1 MNFCFG
7 QLGATVYLSSQTIN
21 IWSLLFTFA
30 VLAGLI
36 IAVLRPR
43 WMLYILVF
51 SLLEPS
57 RHLSLGNL
65 VVGGTINI
73 KFYEI
78 MLMLFFFGAVLNR
91 KRSIISCIFPSL
103 VVFIL
108 CVLFSLGNGLLQG
121 YGESAFNQFRS
132 FLSMGM
138 LVAVPLLYRDPDELK
153 PFYLFFFITSVLVG
167 IAELSEMYHVNPLS
181 AWFTSGDRLMYSSMM
196 SATTGSFLA
205 MPYLYGI
212 CTIRYARFRLPVIAG
227 VIWCLLAAI
236 LTGVRSVWLGLVA
249 STAGLITL
257 LELRRKLTLIAFL
270 AIVGLVLY
278 YIGSEYYIERY
289 DSSLLERLKISFNPE
304 EGTTRWRI
312 YIWSQMIE
320 DIKYHPF
327 LGWPM
332 GSVPR
337 FYVTGHHE
345 FVAPH
350 NEYLKIAR
358 YTGLIGLAIFLWLL
372 GSIIVPSLK
381 FLRRTSYSHQ
391 YYEMLGLILC
401 FGYHII
407 TSFFTQRFT
416 AIDISPVVWLI
427 PGIMA
432 IYLLNAKTADI
443 GTSKPVSPAL
453 PGEQA
458 D

>member
-1 MNFCFG
+1 MNICFG
-7 QLGATVYLSSQTIN
+7 HIASTIYLSSRSVDPG
-21 IWSLLFTFA
+21 SLLFMFA
-30 VLAGLI
+30 CLTGFV

-43 WMLYILVF
+43 WLLYILVF

-57 RHLSLGNL
+57 RHLSLGNV

-78 MLMLFFFGAVLNR
+78 MLLLFFIGAFLNR
-91 KRSIISCIFPSL
+91 KRSISSCVFPSL
-103 VVFIL
+103 VVFLL

-121 YGESAFNQFRS
+121 YGEGAFNHFRS

-138 LVAVPLLYRDPDELK
+138 LIAVPLLYRDPDELK
-153 PFYLFFFITSVLVG
+153 PFFLFFFIISVFVG
-167 IAELSEMYHVNPLS
+167 AAELAEMYHVNPFS
-181 AWFTSGDRLMYSSMM
+181 AWIQSGDRANYSSMM

-205 MPYLYGI
+205 MSYLYGV
-212 CTIRYARFRLPVIAG
+212 CTIRYARFRLLAVTAIL
-227 VIWCLLAAI
+227 WCLLAAV
-236 LTGVRSVWLGLVA
+236 LTGVRSVWLGLLA

-257 LELRRKLTLIAFL
+257 LELRRKITLILLL
-270 AIVGLVLY
+270 AAIGLVVG
-278 YIGSEYYIERY
+278 YIGSEFYIERY
-289 DSSLLERLKISFNPE
+289 DTSLLERMKITFNPE
-304 EGTTRWRI
+304 EGNARWRI
-312 YIWSQMIE
+312 QIWSQMID
-320 DIKYHPF
+320 DITCHPV

-337 FYVTGHHE
+337 FYISGHQE
-345 FVAPH
+345 AVAPH

-358 YTGLIGLAIFLWLL
+358 YTGLIGLAAFFWLL
-372 GSIIVPSLK
+372 ASIIFPALQY
-381 FLRRTSYSHQ
+381 LHRRNYSRQ

-401 FGYHII
+401 FGYHVI

-427 PGIMA
+427 PGIMF
-432 IYLLNAKTADI
+432 IYLLNDTDTAD
-443 GTSKPVSPAL
+443 SPVPITAEAS
-453 PGEQA
+453 GELT